1 MRQAPFLNY
10 TSNKQ
15 VRQVVQFGGVRYG
28 RGGQDGEFSETL
40 NLSSRQYPTLS
51 QRGGRRTSEKEYTSP
66 SSLYAR
72 GELVVV
78 DGTDLYYGDKVVGQ
92 VVPGEK
98 QFATINTKVVIFPD
112 KVYYDTK
119 DDKFGLLEAWAQFPP
134 GSITWTDSTIT
145 RTKQGD
151 YYPSLQGASELIL
164 SSTEK
169 VKAYTGIKID
179 QSSGALTFEGETDK
193 TGANLKPDDV
203 LKVDGQADRFRVVVS
218 TSRKGNNITVS
229 YREYMVKQQKV
240 PPFTDVFSVNQAVE
254 ITGSSIEANNKTAI
268 IRKVEENKLT
278 FYEKTFST
286 GSESGT
292 VNIKRNV
299 PDLTVVCESDNRIWG
314 ADQTTIWASALGD
327 PAAWYTYDGL
337 STDSFSVAVGTDG
350 AFTGCIAYGSNV
362 LFFKEN
368 HLHKVL
374 GSFPAEYRIYT
385 YNIPGVQEGSN
396 KSLCVINEVL
406 FYKGISGVYS
416 YTGSTPVLISENFGL
431 RLFDQ
436 AHAGADVDRYYISM
450 RDSSNGLWNL
460 FVFDTVRAIWLRED
474 DSHAVDFAWLEG
486 QLYMMDADAKKI
498 VLLNQD
504 DGQEVRFPWSAEF
517 APLDDNSYGK
527 RGYSRLYLYLELDPG
542 AWVRLD
548 KREDNGPWQQVR
560 TWSAEN
566 AMSVTAG
573 VMPGR
578 CSRFQIR
585 LSGNGRCVVKN
596 FVREFDVGGDK

>member
-1 MRQAPFLNY
+1 MGKVIWTPQPKQLEFMRRFEDEALY
-10 TSNKQ
+10 GGAAGGGKSDAM
-15 VRQVVQFGGVRYG
+15 VMEALRQVDIPYY
-28 RGGQDGEFSETL
+28 RGL
-40 NLSSRQYPTLS
+40 IL
-51 QRGGRRTSEKEYTSP
+51 RRTFPQLEDLIEKTRRYYPKIYPGAKYNGGNHTWRFP
-66 SSLYAR
+66 SGA
-72 GELVVV
+72 
-78 DGTDLYYGDKVVGQ
+78 
-92 VVPGEK
+92 
-98 QFATINTKVVIFPD
+98 VVIFGSMQHEH
-112 KVYYDTK
+112 
-119 DDKFGLLEAWAQFPP
+119 DKFNYQGKPYDFIGFDELTQFTFSQYDYLVHSRNRPNGP
-134 GSITWTDSTIT
+134 GT
-145 RTKQGD
+145 RV

-169 VKAYTGIKID
+169 VKSYTGIKID